1 MSAPETPSVQDKG
14 WQFWVDRGGT
24 FTDVIARNPAGRFE
38 ITKLLSENPDAYDD
52 AALAGIQRLLGVE
65 KTAPLPT
72 NIISDVRIG
81 TTVATNALL
90 ERKGARTLFVVT
102 EGFADLL
109 AIGRQSRPDL
119 FALDIRK
126 PRPLYDEV
134 CEINA
139 RVSLN
144 GNVLR
149 ALEEE
154 AAHTMFT
161 NALKT
166 GLMSCAIAL
175 INAWKHPQ
183 MELRLGEIAR
193 EAGFRSVTLS
203 HRADPLIGLV
213 PRAATSVTDAYL
225 SPVLRAYVNQVSEK
239 LGDTPLHFM
248 QSNGGLAKAE
258 IFQGKDAVL
267 SGPAGGVVGSARSA
281 LALGYENV
289 IGFDMGGTS
298 TDISVYEGDF
308 ERVTEAE
315 VAGTPL
321 RVPMMDIHTVAAGG
335 GSILRFDQGR
345 LQVGP
350 HSAGATPGPAAYRRG
365 GPLTVTDANV
375 LLGRIQPDFFPAVF
389 GPAQDER
396 LDTDSVET
404 GFRTLAR
411 EIEQESGEARSP
423 HEIALGCLSIA
434 VANMAQAI
442 RKVTLEKGRD
452 TDGFV
457 LQAFGGAGGQHACLV
472 ADELGIDTVLI
483 HPFSGVLSALGIGLA
498 DEIDIRR
505 GSVERA
511 LSADTAQRASTVLDG
526 LKTAQLERFGVASET
541 SDTIGW
547 VSMVALRYDG
557 TDTTIDVPF
566 GTPSDMRVAFEARHQ
581 QQFGFITPDRA
592 LIVQSVSSEL
602 RREGAEARPDTLAER
617 ENGAPDAERS
627 VTLWSGGES
636 HEALIYQRENLLSGD
651 RIEGPALIVEETQT
665 SVIDPGWTAKVASR
679 GDLVLTREQAAKR
692 STISA
697 DGKPDPV
704 LLELFNNMFM
714 AVAERMGAVL
724 RDTATSVNIKER
736 LDFSCALFDAQGR
749 LLANAPHMPV
759 HLGAMGE
766 SVRTVL
772 RTRGDTLKP
781 GDMIALNNPFNGGT
795 HLPDVTVISPVFDE
809 TGKEIRFFVGN
820 RGHHA
825 DIGGLT
831 PGSTPPDA
839 KTLEEEGVVIDDFL
853 LRHEGDFR
861 EAAFRSVLS
870 TAAWPARNPDANISD
885 ILAQIAANEA
895 GARDVQAMI
904 TRYGW
909 AGVSAY
915 AGHVMD
921 NAEESVRRVIDRLS
935 DGEMHVEMDDGLP
948 LSVSIKVD
956 RNTRSARIDFAGTG
970 PQRPGNFNAP
980 PVVTRSAVLY
990 VFRCLVADD
999 LPLNEGCMRPLE
1011 LVIPDGSFLSPSP
1024 GSAVVA
1030 GNTEV
1035 SQAVCNV
1042 LFGALGASAAAQG
1055 TMNNFLC
1062 GNDTYQYY
1070 ETICGGAGA
1079 GPGHD
1084 GASGVHTHM
1093 TNTRITDP
1101 EILELRYP
1109 LRVERFALRKGS
1121 GGGGEHTGGDGVVR
1135 TITALGET
1143 TATLVSS
1150 SRTVPPFGLDGG
1162 LPGQTGQQWVDRVS
1176 GSCEALASI
1185 ASVSLS
1191 AGDCITIE
1199 TPGGGGYGLADRT
1212 PDRGKT

>member
-1 MSAPETPSVQDKG
+1 MSDTIGGKSANG
-14 WQFWVDRGGT
+14 WHFWVDRGGT
-24 FTDVIARNPAGRFE
+24 FTDIIARKPDGSFE
-38 ITKLLSENPDAYDD
+38 ITKLLSENPDAYQDAAIAGIRHLTGADDD
-52 AALAGIQRLLGVE
+52 AALDTRQVE
-65 KTAPLPT
+65 
-72 NIISDVRIG
+72 DVRIG

-90 ERKGARTLFVVT
+90 ERKGARTVLIVT
-102 EGFADLL
+102 TGFADLL
-109 AIGRQSRPDL
+109 RIGRQARPDI

-126 PRPLYDEV
+126 PAPLYDVVREV
-134 CEINA
+134 DA
-139 RVSLN
+139 RIGLDGAVLSPLN
-144 GNVLR
+144 EDAARSILS
-149 ALEEE
+149 E
-154 AAHTMFT
+154 ARNNGVA
-161 NALKT
+161 
-166 GLMSCAIAL
+166 SCAIAL
-175 INAWKHPQ
+175 MNAWKFPE
-183 MELRLGEIAR
+183 MERRLGEIAR
-193 EAGFRSVTLS
+193 EIGFHHVTLS
-203 HRADPLIGLV
+203 HQADPLVGYV
-213 PRAATSVTDAYL
+213 ARSATSVADAYL
-225 SPVLRAYVNQVSEK
+225 SPVLRTYVDQVRGA
-239 LGDTPLHFM
+239 LGKVPLRFM
-248 QSNGGLAKAE
+248 QSNGGLADADT
-258 IFQGKDAVL
+258 FQGKDAVL

-281 LALGYENV
+281 AALGHDKV

-298 TDISVYEGDF
+298 TDISVYEDGF
-308 ERVTEAE
+308 ERVTEAD

-335 GSILRFDQGR
+335 GSIIRFDQGR

-350 HSAGATPGPAAYRRG
+350 HSAGADPGPCAYRRG
-365 GPLTVTDANV
+365 GPLTVTDANI
-375 LLGRIQPDFFPAVF
+375 LLGRIQSAYFPAVF
-389 GPAQDER
+389 GPRQDQSLDVDAVEAAFAQ
-396 LDTDSVET
+396 LASTIQADSGDAWT
-404 GFRTLAR
+404 A
-411 EIEQESGEARSP
+411 Q
-423 HEIALGCLSIA
+423 EIAGGALRIA

-472 ADELGIDTVLI
+472 ASELGIDTVLI

-505 GSVERA
+505 ASVEKP
-511 LSADTAQRASTVLDG
+511 LDE
-526 LKTAQLERFGVASET
+526 AGVANARET
-541 SDTIGW
+541 VDALRAAQNDRFAGAGPESLDWSPSI
-547 VSMVALRYDG
+547 ALRYSG
-557 TDTTIDVPF
+557 TDTTIDVPLNRAEV
-566 GTPSDMRVAFEARHQ
+566 MRAAFEASHQ
-581 QQFGFITPDRA
+581 RQFGFTTPDRS
-592 LIVQSVSSEL
+592 ITIESVTSEL
-602 RREGAEARPDTLAER
+602 RRAGTDVRLPERPPRSEGNAEATATVPAWFE
-617 ENGAPDAERS
+617 
-627 VTLWSGGES
+627 GE
-636 HEALIYQRENLLSGD
+636 ELETPVYQRTDLRPGD
-651 RIEGPALIVEETQT
+651 AIEGPALIVEQTQT
-665 SVIDPGWTAKVASR
+665 TVVDPGWSVSVAAR
-679 GDLVLTREQAAKR
+679 GDLIITRKAIQPRGDIAAHG
-692 STISA
+692 T
-697 DGKPDPV
+697 PDPI

-714 AVAERMGAVL
+714 AIAERMGAVL
-724 RDTATSVNIKER
+724 RETATSVNIKER
-736 LDFSCALFDAQGR
+736 LDFSCALFDAEGQ

-772 RTRGDTLKP
+772 KTRGTSLRP

-795 HLPDVTVISPVFDE
+795 HLPDITVISPVFDE
-809 TGKEIRFFVGN
+809 TGSKILFFVGN

-825 DIGGLT
+825 DIGGMT

-853 LRHEGDFR
+853 LRSAGEFR
-861 EAAFRSVLS
+861 EAAFRDLLAS
-870 TAAWPARNPDANISD
+870 AAYPARDPDSNVSD

-904 TRYGW
+904 ARYGW

-915 AGHVMD
+915 ARHVMD

-935 DGEMHVEMDDGLP
+935 DGEMQVEMDDGLP
-948 LSVSIKVD
+948 LCVSIKVD
-956 RNTRSARIDFAGTG
+956 HATRSARIDFSGTG
-970 PQRPGNFNAP
+970 AQRPGNFNAP

-1042 LFGALGASAAAQG
+1042 LLGALGACAAAQG

-1079 GPGHD
+1079 GPGFD

-1109 LRVERFALRKGS
+1109 LRVRGFSLRPGS
-1121 GGGGEHTGGDGVVR
+1121 GGAGKHEGGDGVVR
-1135 TITALGET
+1135 EIEALSGT
-1143 TATLVSS
+1143 TVTLVSS
-1150 SRTVPPFGLDGG
+1150 SRFIPPFGLAGG
-1162 LPGQTGQQWVDRVS
+1162 GNAETGRQYVRRKTGETEDVAGISRVELEPGDT
-1176 GSCEALASI
+1176 
-1185 ASVSLS
+1185 
-1191 AGDCITIE
+1191 ITIE
-1199 TPGGGGYGLADRT
+1199 TPGGGGYGHADE
-1212 PDRGKT
+1212 